1 MTLIYI
7 LDELG
12 DFLTRKAE
20 KCGEQL
26 RYFLLVH
33 LKNQMSTEFLKNWI
47 RKAADFTYN
56 VCSQFHII
64 LKKLK
69 IHQHDTTLLQVC
81 ITTVNCTA
89 LHEEKQAI

>member
-1 MTLIYI
+1 MGSEKQLTL
-7 LDELG
+7 
-12 DFLTRKAE
+12 A
-20 KCGEQL
+20 
-26 RYFLLVH
+26 
-33 LKNQMSTEFLKNWI
+33 
-47 RKAADFTYN
+47 YN